1 MKNNKNNKGEIMN
14 KFTKV
19 GISAL
24 AGSLAS
30 FSAQAVEMSVAG
42 SAKLTYFNNH
52 QTEVTGNPYGM
63 NTSLAFTGSGEVN
76 GYATALTIVNND
88 ANTGLSSA
96 SLSVDFADMGKVTF
110 DQGVGAGG
118 ISTIDDKTPTAAEE
132 VWDGL
137 DATTGIGNGLVG
149 GGNSGVFV
157 YANSYAGFDL
167 SAQVSKG
174 SRVANT
180 DDATSGVGGSG
191 TSWDFALTTDGA
203 QLGVDGMTA
212 GLGYGE
218 IANGAQSG
226 AGNTDTDE
234 HMVVFAN
241 YAFGMATVGVS
252 AAQVDHGAAAKESET
267 AMAFGI
273 AVNVND
279 NLSVSYGEREIDHSK
294 AGATHVDEEIR
305 GFAVAYT
312 MGAAKIT
319 AQQNETKDNGGTAGS
334 DDESTQIALS
344 LSF

>member
-24 AGSLAS
+24 AGSLAA

-42 SAKLTYFNNH
+42 SAKLTYFNND
-52 QTEVTGNPYGM
+52 TSEVTGNPYGM
-63 NTSLAFTGSGEVN
+63 NTSLSFTGSGEVN
-76 GYATALTIVNND
+76 GYATSLLVTNND

-96 SLSVDFADMGKVTF
+96 SLSVDLADMGKITF

-174 SRVANT
+174 ARVAQS
-180 DDATSGVGGSG
+180 DDTTSGVGGSG

-203 QLGVDGMTA
+203 MLGVDGMTA

-226 AGNTDTDE
+226 AGNTDSDQ

-252 AAQVDHGAAAKESET
+252 AAQVDHGAAAKENET
-267 AMAFGI
+267 ALAFGI
-273 AVNVND
+273 AVNIND
-279 NLSVSYGEREIDHSK
+279 NLSVSYGEREIEHTQ
-294 AGATHVDEEIR
+294 AGSAHVDEEIS
-305 GFAVAYT
+305 GIALAYT

-319 AQQNETKDNGGTAGS
+319 AQQNETTNNGGSVGTN
-334 DDESTQIALS
+334 DESTQIALS